1 MGSLLVSWKKWCL
14 KSGLK
19 VYTGVSG
26 HRLKLNL
33 DLTRL
38 TIVDTLFNDQLA
50 WNGWCMEKIFFPITL
65 EIFEASSGFLGSAKP
80 NVHYTQWESQ
90 TAENAPEKLELQLGE
105 KKKKS
110 NLNLITYAGSPSSD
124 PAKLP
129 PRSEKNNMP
138 LSYLRSACVARH
150 LHGTKAKWQALLRR
164 RGKYLRPSPLSVWII
179 GIPQ

>member
-105 KKKKS
+105 KKKRATWISSRTPVLLHLTRRSSHLALKRTTCHC
-110 NLNLITYAGSPSSD
+110 LIYGPHVS
-124 PAKLP
+124 
-129 PRSEKNNMP
+129 
-138 LSYLRSACVARH
+138 
-150 LHGTKAKWQALLRR
+150 HGIFTAQ
-164 RGKYLRPSPLSVWII
+164 RPSDKRF
-179 GIPQ
+179 